1 MKMTFG
7 TKSDEMTVMDLILC
21 EYQTKFYELV
31 KLCNKVDYKSN
42 PAFFAKEFKKYKEK
56 WNVEDEF

>member
-1 MKMTFG
+1 MT
-7 TKSDEMTVMDLILC
+7 DLDLILC

-42 PAFFAKEFKKYKEK
+42 PAFFAKEFKKFKK
-56 WNVEDEF
+56 HWKIEDEI